1 MVNCT
6 TLHIPLSGLGPVLA
20 ILPGPPATADLQSL
34 LDNPVPAAPAL
45 CGAFDRLLFLSQL
58 APSQRGYGR
67 HPSQHQPSLS
77 QLLLS
82 PCQSATSR
90 GEPTTLGASESKA
103 SARVFCID
111 SAHSR
116 VPGGTE
122 STHLV
127 EEPGC
132 ILGWHPG
139 AVAGLTSLC
148 WLALAQL
155 PGQGLWLK
163 PGP

>member
-1 MVNCT
+1 MFTWLEETPSLFYMMNCT
-6 TLHIPLSGLGPVLA
+6 ALHIPLSGLGPFLA
-20 ILPGPPATADLQSL
+20 ILPRPPATTDLQSL
-34 LDNPVPAAPAL
+34 LGSPVPAPPAL
-45 CGAFDRLLFLSQL
+45 RGAFDWLLFLSQL
-58 APSQRGYGR
+58 APSQRSHGR

-90 GEPTTLGASESKA
+90 GEPTTLGASESEA
-103 SARVFCID
+103 SARVFHID

-132 ILGWHPG
+132 ILGWHLG

-148 WLALAQL
+148 
-155 PGQGLWLK
+155 
-163 PGP
+163 